1 MSYLISNHVPQVD
14 QREACVVII
23 AGDLQQKNKTKK
35 TPKQTRNLVM
45 PNFSTLQKVTE
56 NGGLTCASNETPL
69 VISSSSDVASAEKRS
84 SPDHR
89 QFKHISEQHSRY
101 PSSKR
106 VSAGFIRQS
115 LYFVLTNC
123 H

>member
-35 TPKQTRNLVM
+35 PPKQTRNLVM

-56 NGGLTCASNETPL
+56 NGRLTCASNETPL

>member
-1 MSYLISNHVPQVD
+1 
-14 QREACVVII
+14 
-23 AGDLQQKNKTKK
+23 
-35 TPKQTRNLVM
+35 M

-106 VSAGFIRQS
+106 VSAGVIRQS

>member
-23 AGDLQQKNKTKK
+23 AGDLQQKN
-35 TPKQTRNLVM
+35 PKQTRNLVM

-56 NGGLTCASNETPL
+56 NGGLTCASNGTPL

-89 QFKHISEQHSRY
+89 QFKHISEQHCRY

-115 LYFVLTNC
+115 LYFILRNC